1 MHVNTVVPQQ
11 NLRQSG
17 PAAQTAEAEG
27 YDGVMT
33 MENAHDPF
41 MPLAV
46 AAVQTQRIALMTAI
60 AIAFP
65 RSPMVVANTAWDL
78 HEASQGRFVLGIGP
92 QVKGHNERRFSVPW
106 SPPAPRLGE
115 YVQGLRAIWR
125 SWGTGEPL
133 DYRGEHYQFTLMTP
147 RFTPEHTGLPMV
159 PVTISAVGPAM
170 LRLSGRVCDGVQ
182 LHPFCTRRY
191 IDEVCLARIGEGLAQ
206 SGRARESFNVIGGGF
221 VATGPD
227 EEAVANA
234 MDEVRQRLGFY
245 GSTRAYWPVLTLHGL
260 DDLGLKLNRM
270 AREGQWEAMT
280 AEVPD
285 DVVRLFAA
293 VGTHNHI
300 AQEIATRFGGV
311 VDTLYTGLLPS
322 GDSGLPPDLIQ
333 DIQRLPATFTD
344 YATEDYRA

>member
-1 MHVNTVVPQQ
+1 MQVYTVVPQQ
-11 NLRQSG
+11 SLRHAG
-17 PAAQTAEAEG
+17 PGAQAAESAG
-27 YDGVMT
+27 YDGLMT

-46 AAVQTQRIALMTAI
+46 AAVNTERITLMTAI

-65 RSPMVVANTAWDL
+65 RSPMVVANAAWDL

-106 SPPAPRLGE
+106 SAPAPRLRE
-115 YVQGLRAIWR
+115 YVEALRAIWHT
-125 SWGTGEPL
+125 WMTGDKL

-147 RFTPEHTGLPMV
+147 RFTPEPTGLPMV

-182 LHPFCTRRY
+182 LHPFCTRQY
-191 IDEVCLARIGEGLAQ
+191 IDEVCLPRIEQGLGQ
-206 SGRARESFNVIGGGF
+206 SDRPRQHFNVIGGGF

-227 EEAVANA
+227 EETVARSMN
-234 MDEVRQRLGFY
+234 EVRQRLGFY
-245 GSTRAYWPVLTLHGL
+245 GSTRAYWPVLSLHGL
-260 DDLGLKLNRM
+260 DDLGEKLNRM

-280 AEVPD
+280 AEVSD

-293 VGTHNHI
+293 VGTHEHI
-300 AQEIATRFGGV
+300 AKEIDTRFRGV

-333 DIQRLPATFTD
+333 DIQRLPTAFER
-344 YATEDYRA
+344 YAAF

>member
-1 MHVNTVVPQQ
+1 MRVYTVVSQQ
-11 NLRQSG
+11 SLRH
-17 PAAQTAEAEG
+17 AAPGAIAAENEG
-27 YDGVMT
+27 YDGLMT

-46 AAVQTQRIALMTAI
+46 AAVNTERITLMTAI

-78 HEASQGRFVLGIGP
+78 HEASHGRFVLGIGP

-106 SPPAPRLGE
+106 SPPAPRLQE
-115 YVQGLRAIWR
+115 YVEALRAIWR
-125 SWGTGEPL
+125 CWSTGEKL

-147 RFTPEHTGLPMV
+147 RFTPAHTGLPMV
-159 PVTISAVGPAM
+159 PITISAVGPAM

-191 IDEVCLARIGEGLAQ
+191 IDEVCRPRIEQGLAQ
-206 SGRARESFNVIGGGF
+206 SGRERQHFNIIGGGF

-227 EEAVANA
+227 EETVAKS

-245 GSTRAYWPVLTLHGL
+245 GSTRAYWPVFERHGL
-260 DDLGLKLNRM
+260 DDLGQKLNRM

-280 AEVPD
+280 NEVSD

-293 VGTHNHI
+293 VGTHEHI
-300 AQEIATRFGGV
+300 AKEIDARFSGV
-311 VDTLYTGLLPS
+311 VDSLYTGLLPS

-333 DIQRLPATFTD
+333 DIQRLPMTFEG
-344 YATEDYRA
+344 YATA

>member
-1 MHVNTVVPQQ
+1 MHVYTVVSQQ
-11 NLRQSG
+11 SLRHAG
-17 PAAQTAEAEG
+17 PGAQAAENDG
-27 YDGVMT
+27 YNGLMT

-46 AAVQTQRIALMTAI
+46 AAVHTERITLMTAI

-106 SPPAPRLGE
+106 SPPAPRLRE
-115 YVQGLRAIWR
+115 YVEALRAIWR
-125 SWGTGEPL
+125 TWSTGEKL
-133 DYRGEHYQFTLMTP
+133 DCQGEHYQFTLMTP
-147 RFTPEHTGLPMV
+147 RFTPEPTGLPPV

-182 LHPFCTRRY
+182 LHPFGTRQY
-191 IDEVCLARIGEGLAQ
+191 IDEVCLPRIEQGLAQ
-206 SGRARESFNVIGGGF
+206 SDRARQHFNVIGGGF

-227 EEAVANA
+227 EETVARA

-245 GSTRAYWPVLTLHGL
+245 GSTRAYWPVLSLHGL
-260 DDLGLKLNRM
+260 DDLGEKLNRM

-280 AEVPD
+280 AEVSD

-293 VGTHNHI
+293 VGTHEHI
-300 AQEIATRFGGV
+300 AKEIGTRFGGV

-322 GDSGLPPDLIQ
+322 GDAGLPPDLIQ
-333 DIQRLPATFTD
+333 DIQRLPAIFAGYVT
-344 YATEDYRA
+344 A